1 MTIPKSLESLE
12 QQRANIANQI
22 AALGDLRCGSITS
35 TTGRCGKPNC
45 HCHQPQDPG
54 HGPPLR
60 LTFKVHG
67 KTVTESLPDQPATR
81 KAEREIAEFRKLQ
94 GLHKELIE
102 VNARICQLRPPEPD
116 VLSPEE
122 KKRRKPSARRSR
134 AK

>member
-1 MTIPKSLESLE
+1 MMIPKSLESLE
-12 QQRANIANQI
+12 QQRANITSQI

-45 HCHQPQDPG
+45 HCHQPKDPG
-54 HGPPLR
+54 HGPNLR
-60 LTFKVHG
+60 LTYKANG
-67 KTVTESLPDQPATR
+67 KTVTESLPDQSATR

-94 GLHKELIE
+94 GLHKEFIE
-102 VNARICQLRPPEPD
+102 VNAQICRMRSSEPD
-116 VLSPEE
+116 VILPEE